1 MTSHWLQYASAALA
15 SRRARQEE
23 QGETGLAPALTR
35 GLQRVVTLASS
46 VVVLALA
53 GAPLAAAADPDWDS
67 DPKAP
72 PGMEDV
78 FPQWV
83 GWGKWVAIG
92 CGILGLI
99 ACGVMMMVGRRNRS
113 HLAAEGASG
122 LLWVMAGLSV
132 VSLAAGVVPA
142 IIA

>member
-1 MTSHWLQYASAALA
+1 MTPHWLHYASTALTV
-15 SRRARQEE
+15 RRGRQEG
-23 QGETGLAPALTR
+23 QGETGLAPAATR
-35 GLQRVVTLASS
+35 LLQRAVTLATS
-46 VVVLALA
+46 VVVLGAA

-78 FPQWV
+78 FPEWV

-142 IIA
+142 IVT